1 MRASVRR
8 PLLAAAS
15 FALSALALTACE
27 SGEGTREEGAASQG
41 AASRPAEAAARP
53 SPSTGQGGQG
63 GQGGQAGK
71 PDRPAGSAASAEK
84 GTGGTSAGQAGK
96 GGTGGTG
103 GQGGAG
109 HGSSSA
115 DSDPYAPANRV
126 PCTADNTEIIA
137 TPVSRPLNH
146 MLLTITNTG
155 SKMCDLKGYPI
166 VKFDDAQSV
175 PPVMEGTKP
184 QAVTSLAPGGKGYA
198 GVILSAGDG
207 SGGEGRTAQSLRIG
221 FEGGGG
227 MAEAALQAKGVHID
241 DSLRVT
247 YWVSSSTDA
256 LN

>member
-8 PLLAAAS
+8 PRLFAAAS
-15 FALSALALTACE
+15 VVLAALALTACE
-27 SGEGTREEGAASQG
+27 SGEGTRAEGAASQ
-41 AASRPAEAAARP
+41 PAQADRP
-53 SPSTGQGGQG
+53 SQPAGPSEP
-63 GQGGQAGK
+63 AGK
-71 PDRPAGSAASAEK
+71 PDRPAGSAASGEK
-84 GTGGTSAGQAGK
+84 GTGGTSTGQAGK
-96 GGTGGTG
+96 GGTGGK
-103 GQGGAG
+103 GAA
-109 HGSSSA
+109 HGPASA
-115 DSDPYAPANRV
+115 DSDPYAPENRV
-126 PCTADNTEIIA
+126 ACTADNTEIIA

-166 VKFDDAQSV
+166 VRFDEAQSV
-175 PPVMEGTKP
+175 PPVMEQTKP
-184 QAVTSLAPGGKGYA
+184 QAVTSLAPGKKGYA

-207 SGGEGRTAQSLRIG
+207 TGGEGRTAQSLEIG
-221 FEGGGG
+221 FEGGGR